1 MSDTTSDTS
10 AIDAANENSNTNTP
24 AAAVSSFASNIKK
37 FIISVITIILVIV
50 IYFSYSGLIL
60 YGCKLAQSN
69 ILPTEE
75 KCYPYSDKKPDIQ
88 QIQTNIFTTFTDP
101 QLSMKM
107 SFPYNGYNS
116 SNKVLD
122 LFRNYKEEYNSNF
135 MANYFISIIE
145 KLILD
150 NYSVINFV
158 ANMMNGLPEIVILIF
173 GPFIVSVIS
182 TLVFLYDH
190 LYVMYL
196 WFANMGWFFKKNTNE
211 DVNKRP
217 VWEDVTW
224 TQPLDYV
231 SAIGLV
237 ILFCFLFWALVLTLP
252 VLPFLTMAWC
262 LFTCI
267 VYEAEMGGK
276 QITSL
281 NIIKDLFKYYK
292 VTFMS
297 IFSFFVIVSAFGS
310 LGTIPGIFA
319 IATLAFIYFGIITI
333 DLFKPNNEEG
343 LGILT
348 SYKQAKKT
356 CNLQGTNLNAVKKEK
371 HGLLYNLIFGQKGG
385 SISKE
390 LKNIGK
396 KISTK

>member
-1 MSDTTSDTS
+1 MSDTTSDTP
-10 AIDAANENSNTNTP
+10 AIDAANENANPTTT
-24 AAAVSSFASNIKK
+24 AASSFASSIKK

-50 IYFSYSGLIL
+50 IYFSYSGFIL
-60 YGCKLAQSN
+60 FGCKLAQSN

-88 QIQTNIFTTFTDP
+88 PIQANIFTTFTDP

-107 SFPYNGYNS
+107 SFPYNEYNS

-122 LFRNYKEEYNSNF
+122 LFRSYKEEYNSNF
-135 MANYFISIIE
+135 LANYFISIIE
-145 KLILD
+145 SLVHD
-150 NYSVINFV
+150 NYSVINFI
-158 ANMMNGLPEIVILIF
+158 ANMMNGLPEIVILLF
-173 GPFIVSVIS
+173 GPFIVSIIS

-196 WFANMGWFFKKNTNE
+196 WFASMGWFFKKNTNT
-211 DVNKRP
+211 DISKKP
-217 VWEDVTW
+217 VWENVTW
-224 TQPLDYV
+224 TQPVDYLL
-231 SAIGLV
+231 SIGLV
-237 ILFCFLFWALVLTLP
+237 ILFCFLFWILVLTLP
-252 VLPFLTMAWC
+252 VLPFLTMSWC

-267 VYEAEMGGK
+267 VYQAEMGGK

-292 VTFMS
+292 VTFMT
-297 IFSFFVIVSAFGS
+297 IFSFFVIVSAFGN
-310 LGTIPGIFA
+310 LGTIPGIFS
-319 IATLAFIYFGIITI
+319 IVTLAFIYFGIITI

-343 LGILT
+343 LGNLT

-356 CNLQGTNLNAVKKEK
+356 CNIQGTNLNKKEK
-371 HGLLYNLIFGQKGG
+371 HGFLYDLIFGQKGG
-385 SISKE
+385 NISKD

-396 KISTK
+396 KMSSK

>member
-1 MSDTTSDTS
+1 MSDTSDTP
-10 AIDAANENSNTNTP
+10 AIDAANANANSSTSP
-24 AAAVSSFASNIKK
+24 ASSFASNIKK
-37 FIISVITIILVIV
+37 FIISVITIILVV
-50 IYFSYSGLIL
+50 VVYFSYSGLIL
-60 YGCKLAQSN
+60 FGCKLAQSN

-75 KCYPYSDKKPDIQ
+75 KCYPYSNNKPDIQ
-88 QIQTNIFTTFTDP
+88 QVQTNIFTTFTDP

-107 SFPYNGYNS
+107 NFPYNEYNS

-145 KLILD
+145 SLIVD
-150 NYSVINFV
+150 NYSIINFV
-158 ANMMNGLPEIVILIF
+158 ANMMNGLPEIVILLF
-173 GPFIVSVIS
+173 GPFIVSIIS

-196 WFANMGWFFKKNTNE
+196 WFANMGWFFKKNVNV
-211 DVNKRP
+211 DVNKKP
-217 VWEDVTW
+217 VWEDVSILS
-224 TQPLDYV
+224 PVDYCI
-231 SAIGLV
+231 AIALV
-237 ILFCFLFWALVLTLP
+237 ILFCFLFWLLLLTLP

-267 VYEAEMGGK
+267 AYQAEMGGK
-276 QITSL
+276 VITSL

-297 IFSFFVIVSAFGS
+297 IFSFFVIVSAFS
-310 LGTIPGIFA
+310 TLGTIPGIFS
-319 IATLAFIYFGIITI
+319 IVTLAFIYFGIITI
-333 DLFKPNNEEG
+333 DLFKVNNEEG
-343 LGILT
+343 LGNLT

-356 CNLQGTNLNAVKKEK
+356 CNNQGASSNSIKKEK
-371 HGLLYNLIFGQKGG
+371 HGLLYDLIFGQKGG
-385 SISKE
+385 NISKE

-396 KISTK
+396 KMSSK